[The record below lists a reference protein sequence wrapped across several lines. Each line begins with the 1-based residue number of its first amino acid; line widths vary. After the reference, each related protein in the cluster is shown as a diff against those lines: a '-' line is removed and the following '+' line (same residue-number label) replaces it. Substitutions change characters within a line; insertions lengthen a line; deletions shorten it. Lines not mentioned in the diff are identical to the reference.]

1 MTMCNFWFPRAFY
14 REVCYNR
21 ISHSMEGDFYS
32 MEKTPNYQLNQWAM
46 SDRIQMK
53 DFNDDNTR
61 LETALTGLETMKLG
75 FEKVF
80 DVSATLDKVSY
91 WPVDISELHAGDSL
105 AIFLL
110 FSMSTSAT
118 YGLCLGQGRSYS
130 TSVYAPVTAFMG
142 WPLRNPGTP
151 VVLLP
156 IGGCDIISKRT
167 TIPYSSL
174 NYVSVYSTSAA
185 SNPTISGTFRCQG
198 FRIP

>member
-1 MTMCNFWFPRAFY
+1 
-14 REVCYNR
+14 
-21 ISHSMEGDFYS
+21 MEGDFYS

-151 VVLLP
+151 VVLLSSGNRN
-156 IGGCDIISKRT
+156 IKNIWELCQRMTRRESCRMCTGRWGTSDIFLLMPLAMHLPHRS
-167 TIPYSSL
+167 TI
-174 NYVSVYSTSAA
+174 
-185 SNPTISGTFRCQG
+185 Q
-198 FRIP
+198 